1 MPPEPATLHL
11 FLRNPMSITLTDTYK
26 ETLAPSTV
34 MIVNELV
41 ENGYELEEVLEFV
54 DYFGEEFSEVVESII
69 DMVNDTAAGKS
80 DVYDFIQEHGINNL
94 EHFAE
99 YWRLLDVHYQ
109 GPIDAFIRLYDVNQ
123 LDNFDDYY
131 YGEFCDVREF
141 VEHLLELEGTE
152 IPSWVEVDYDA
163 TWECSLRHDY
173 DEENGYYF
181 RKC

>member
-1 MPPEPATLHL
+1 
-11 FLRNPMSITLTDTYK
+11 MSITLTDTYK

-80 DVYDFIQEHGINNL
+80 DVYEFIQEHGINNL

-109 GPIDAFIRLYDVNQ
+109 GPIDAFIRLYDVSE

-141 VEHLLELEGTE
+141 VEHLLEMEGTE
-152 IPSWVEVDYDA
+152 IPSWIVVDYDA
-163 TWECSLRHDY
+163 VWEYSLRHDY

>member
-1 MPPEPATLHL
+1 
-11 FLRNPMSITLTDTYK
+11 MSITLTDNYK

-34 MIVNELV
+34 MIVDELV
-41 ENGYELEEVLEFV
+41 ENGYELEEVLVFV
-54 DYFGEEFSEVVESII
+54 DYFGEEFSEVLESII
-69 DMVNDTAAGKS
+69 DMENDTGAGKS
-80 DVYDFIQEHGINNL
+80 EVYDFIQEHGINNL
-94 EHFAE
+94 EHFVE

-109 GPIDAFIRLYDVNQ
+109 GPIDAFISLYGVNH
-123 LDNFDDYY
+123 LHNYDDYY
-131 YGEFCDVREF
+131 FGEFRDVREF
-141 VEHLLELEGTE
+141 VEYVLEMEGTE